1 MKLEKIE
8 VSNFKCFKHIKVNL
22 ENFNVIIGKNASGK
36 SNIINIIKFIK
47 DMLINGID
55 EAIDL
60 QGGINYLYNSSIRAN
75 EKIEIKFDMNTYDD
89 ETFRRVELFYKNRKE
104 IIMLEKYKVTLSIR
118 PNKQGSGY
126 KIIENRVKLYYNI
139 LELKNNKKL
148 NSKTENGKKLNDYK
162 KKNTIIQE
170 CFEEDGKIKQKF
182 SSSISDEIKEKLKIH
197 DEMFISRFLMN
208 GDENLLLVNYIP
220 IFYFFKLTGGEKI
233 KIYDFNPKNLK
244 SASIINK
251 QNILEEDGSNIAN
264 VLQRILKN
272 TDEKKKLLLILRKL
286 MPFIEDISTE
296 KSFNKS
302 MYFKVKENNKN
313 DLPSLLLSDGTV
325 NIIAI
330 IIALYF
336 ERNNDIVIIEE
347 PEKNIHPKLANQLV
361 TLMKDI
367 GDKKQII
374 ITTHNTQVLS
384 SVELKDVIYVYR
396 NKDRFS
402 NIEKPCYNEKVKEL
416 IKNELDIGDLFYDG
430 LFTEK
435 EV

>member
-1 MKLEKIE
+1 M
-8 VSNFKCFKHIKVNL
+8 
-22 ENFNVIIGKNASGK
+22 
-36 SNIINIIKFIK
+36 
-47 DMLINGID
+47 
-55 EAIDL
+55 
-60 QGGINYLYNSSIRAN
+60 
-75 EKIEIKFDMNTYDD
+75 
-89 ETFRRVELFYKNRKE
+89 ELR
-104 IIMLEKYKVTLSIR
+104 
-118 PNKQGSGY
+118 
-126 KIIENRVKLYYNI
+126 
-139 LELKNNKKL
+139 
-148 NSKTENGKKLNDYK
+148 DYI

-170 CFEEDGKIKQKF
+170 CSEENGKISETFSQSIPNELKKRLEIQK
-182 SSSISDEIKEKLKIH
+182 EI
-197 DEMFISRFLMN
+197 FISRSLMN
-208 GDENLLLVNYIP
+208 SDENLLLVNYIP
-220 IFYFFKLTGGEKI
+220 TLYFFQLTGGEKI

-264 VLQRILKN
+264 VLQRILKS
-272 TDEKKKLLLILRKL
+272 TEEKKKLLLILKKL

-336 ERNNDIVIIEE
+336 EKNNDIVIIEE

-367 GDKKQII
+367 GEKKQII
-374 ITTHNTQVLS
+374 ITTHNTQLLS

-402 NIEKPCYNEKVKEL
+402 DIERPSNNQKVKEL
-416 IKNELDIGDLFYDG
+416 IKNELDIGDLFYEG

>member
-8 VSNFKCFKHIKVNL
+8 VSNFKCFKHIKFDL
-22 ENFNVIIGKNASGK
+22 EDFNVIIGKNASGK

-60 QGGINYLYNSSIRAN
+60 QGGINYLYNSSIRAK
-75 EKIEIKFDMNTYDD
+75 EKIEIKFDVNTYDN
-89 ETFRRVELFYKNRKE
+89 ETFRRFNLLYKNKNTV
-104 IIMLEKYKVTLSIR
+104 IMLEKYKIELVIK
-118 PNKQGSGY
+118 PNKQGNGY
-126 KIIENRVKLYYNI
+126 KILENRVKLYYDI
-139 LELKNNKKL
+139 LELKKGRNAKK
-148 NSKTENGKKLNDYK
+148 EYRMELNDYT

-170 CFEEDGKIKQKF
+170 CSEENGKISETFSQSIPNELRTRLEIQKEIF
-182 SSSISDEIKEKLKIH
+182 ISKSLMNSDEK
-197 DEMFISRFLMN
+197 
-208 GDENLLLVNYIP
+208 LLLVNYIP
-220 IFYFFKLTGGEKI
+220 TLYFFQLTGGEKI

-244 SASIINK
+244 NASIINK

-272 TDEKKKLLLILRKL
+272 TEEKKKLLRILKKL

-336 ERNNDIVIIEE
+336 EKNNDVVIIEE
-347 PEKNIHPKLANQLV
+347 PEKNIHPKLVNQLV

-367 GDKKQII
+367 GEKKQII
-374 ITTHNTQVLS
+374 ITTHNTQLLS

-402 NIEKPCYNEKVKEL
+402 AIERPGNNQKVKEF
-416 IKNELDIGDLFYDG
+416 IMNELDIGDLFYEG